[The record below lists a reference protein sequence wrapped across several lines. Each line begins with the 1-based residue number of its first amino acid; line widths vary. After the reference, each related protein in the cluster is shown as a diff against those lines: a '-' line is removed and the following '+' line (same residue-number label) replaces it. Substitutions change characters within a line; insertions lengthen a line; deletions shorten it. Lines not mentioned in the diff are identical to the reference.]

1 MSFSLQLAG
10 KFSDS
15 DDQIYFSDKF
25 ALYFYET
32 VPTVPEDLSANISE
46 KEFKYISD
54 EEYLKKCLENGREF
68 MIYENYLNN
77 ITTTFNLETNN
88 LMLPVEIINNLIETF
103 TTDINDII
111 DQSNSILLPLGK
123 QLNKIDKN
131 HFNQNLENDIYT
143 NHI

>member
-1 MSFSLQLAG
+1 MSFSLQVAG
-10 KFSDS
+10 KFNDS
-15 DDQIYFSDKF
+15 DDQIYFCDKF

-32 VPTVPEDLSANISE
+32 TPTVPEDLSTNVSE

-54 EEYLKKCLENGREF
+54 PEYLKKCLENGREF
-68 MIYENYLNN
+68 IIYENYLNN
-77 ITTTFNLETNN
+77 IITTFNLETNN

-111 DQSNSILLPLGK
+111 EQSNSILLPLGK